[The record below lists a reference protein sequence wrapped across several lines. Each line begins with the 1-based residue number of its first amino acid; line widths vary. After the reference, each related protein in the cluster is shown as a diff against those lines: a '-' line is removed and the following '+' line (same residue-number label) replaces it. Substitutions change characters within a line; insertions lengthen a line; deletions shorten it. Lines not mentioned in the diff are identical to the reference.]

1 LPKATSPV
9 LAEGAKLEKIAGGF
23 FNISGGAVDSS
34 GNFYFVDARLQTI
47 YRWSVATSQLSIV
60 RDNPLD
66 PVELAFDAAGDLIVI
81 SYSGK
86 GTVYSFKPD
95 ALDDAITMLKP
106 EPSAPRPNMTPV
118 LPVDHWKNGNDFP
131 EAVRAA
137 KPYQFISPDGTT
149 FIPAGEDFVSG
160 QLYYGSKMHDV
171 LRAFGMAP
179 AIPGQPFYVSDEEEE
194 KTYSASVGADGTLSS
209 LKLFAEQGGEGVT
222 VDKLG
227 NVYIAAGEVF
237 VYNGSGQLIDTID
250 VPERPTQL
258 VFGGTDGKTL
268 FIAARS
274 SLYAVQTRYSGR

>member
-1 LPKATSPV
+1 
-9 LAEGAKLEKIAGGF
+9 
-23 FNISGGAVDSS
+23 
-34 GNFYFVDARLQTI
+34 
-47 YRWSVATSQLSIV
+47 
-60 RDNPLD
+60 
-66 PVELAFDAAGDLIVI
+66 
-81 SYSGK
+81 
-86 GTVYSFKPD
+86 
-95 ALDDAITMLKP
+95 M
-106 EPSAPRPNMTPV
+106 
-118 LPVDHWKNGNDFP
+118 
-131 EAVRAA
+131 
-137 KPYQFISPDGTT
+137 

-194 KTYSASVGADGTLSS
+194 KTYSASIGTDGTLSS

-222 VDKLG
+222 VDKSG